1 MKRKTRITLL
11 SAVVI
16 ILLGIVLCLIGAA
29 VGSSRGEQIFPE
41 STEEGRRYTYYF
53 GDSEIG
59 RVKVDA
65 VKAQVNIV
73 GGAER
78 SYMEVINFNENLCSF
93 SNSNAMVTFKE
104 NPDVSSAMR
113 FWESGFT
120 FKGLRYIL
128 RSGGSP
134 DGGIINVYL
143 AQDVKVKAFE
153 ISAGNGKVNVSDID
167 TPTDYSITVGSGSI
181 TMKNI
186 ATTSFI
192 TLTAEQASAATVSL
206 DKVYAD
212 TLAVKAQIAD
222 VKATDV
228 RAHGC
233 DVTIR
238 TGSTSMTYSPPKGEK
253 FTVEVN
259 SMGKLIIDGC
269 TDYMDTYKYV
279 PEENNKKNNT
289 DKEPAFVRITGA
301 DLSVDL
307 DTPLPDAADD
317 GKG

>member
-1 MKRKTRITLL
+1 MKRKTKIMLL
-11 SAVVI
+11 SAAVI
-16 ILLGIVLCLIGAA
+16 IFMGIVMCLAGAA
-29 VGSSRGEQIFPE
+29 IGSSRGEQIFPE
-41 STEEGRRYTYYF
+41 NTEEGRRYTYYF

-59 RVKVDA
+59 RVKFDA

-78 SYMEVINFNENLCSF
+78 SYMEVINFNENLCTF

-104 NPDVSSAMR
+104 NPDVSSALR

-153 ISAGNGKVNVSDID
+153 ITVENGKVNVSDID
-167 TPTDYSITVGSGSI
+167 TPTDYSITVGSGGI

-186 ATTSFI
+186 TTTSFV
-192 TLTAEQASAATVSL
+192 TLTAQQASAATVSL

-212 TLAVKAQIAD
+212 TLTVKAQIAD
-222 VKATDV
+222 VKATDI

-233 DVTIR
+233 DVIIR
-238 TGSTSMTYSPPKGEK
+238 TGSTSMTYAPPEGEK

-279 PEENNKKNNT
+279 PADDNKKKKT
-289 DKEPAFVRITGA
+289 DEEPAFVRITGA

-307 DTPLPDAADD
+307 DTPLPDAAEE
-317 GKG
+317 